1 MVSEANEPGSESGK
15 RSDDRRG
22 LPEGTP
28 QEGGASSH
36 LAARLSPRSP
46 GSFAAAAMG
55 YPDSLLAMSDALPV
69 ALIDT
74 IRARLG
80 DRARPGEPL
89 ARYTSFRIG
98 GPADLL
104 VLPDTADELAH
115 VLVTTAAFGVR
126 LTLLGGGSNVLV
138 GDGGMRGVVV
148 KLGRGFARITWN
160 DTGEAERESAQAAR
174 GGSRAGVELGRAAD
188 AARVFDRSAA
198 RAARAPDGPP
208 DDLDLVPIHAG
219 AAVQLGRLARA
230 TVARGL
236 AGLEYAEGIPGT
248 VGGALFMNAG
258 AYGGELAH
266 AVESVEGLG
275 RDGRALELPGGA
287 LVFGYRRSALPPGF
301 VVTAVCLRL
310 RRDESGQGR
319 NRLDEARARR
329 TAAQPHGKA
338 NAGSIFKNPNG
349 EHAGRLIEVAG
360 LKGARA
366 GRARI
371 SERHANFIVNE
382 GGARAAD
389 VKALMD
395 VAQRVVWERS
405 GVWLEPE
412 VQLVGSW

>member
-1 MVSEANEPGSESGK
+1 MPA
-15 RSDDRRG
+15 
-22 LPEGTP
+22 
-28 QEGGASSH
+28 
-36 LAARLSPRSP
+36 
-46 GSFAAAAMG
+46 
-55 YPDSLLAMSDALPV
+55 ALPV

-80 DRARPGEPL
+80 ERARPGEPL
-89 ARYTSFRIG
+89 ARHTSFRIG

-104 VLPDTADELAH
+104 VLPNTVAELAH
-115 VLVTTAAFGVR
+115 VLASATAFGAR
-126 LTLLGGGSNVLV
+126 ASFLGGGSNVLV
-138 GDGGMRGVVV
+138 GDGGMPGIVV
-148 KLGRGFARITWN
+148 KLGRGFARIEW
-160 DTGEAERESAQAAR
+160 EADRESGH
-174 GGSRAGVELGRAAD
+174 GG
-188 AARVFDRSAA
+188 RVLIR
-198 RAARAPDGPP
+198 
-208 DDLDLVPIHAG
+208 AG

-230 TVARGL
+230 TVTRGL

-258 AYGGELAH
+258 AYGGEVAH
-266 AVESVEGLG
+266 AVETVEGLR
-275 RDGRALELPGGA
+275 RDGTALAIASHELT
-287 LVFGYRRSALPPGF
+287 FGYRRSALPPGF
-301 VVTAVCLRL
+301 VVTAVRFRL
-310 RRDESGQGR
+310 RPDDPGHASERMSEV
-319 NRLDEARARR
+319 RARR
-329 TAAQPHGKA
+329 VASQPHGRA

-349 EHAGRLIEVAG
+349 DHAGRLIEVAG

-395 VAQRVVWERS
+395 VAQRAVWERS

>member
-1 MVSEANEPGSESGK
+1 
-15 RSDDRRG
+15 
-22 LPEGTP
+22 
-28 QEGGASSH
+28 
-36 LAARLSPRSP
+36 
-46 GSFAAAAMG
+46 
-55 YPDSLLAMSDALPV
+55 
-69 ALIDT
+69 
-74 IRARLG
+74 
-80 DRARPGEPL
+80 PGEPL

-115 VLVTTAAFGVR
+115 VLATTAAFGVC

-148 KLGRGFARITWN
+148 KLGRGFARIDW
-160 DTGEAERESAQAAR
+160 EAERESAHFGRR
-174 GGSRAGVELGRAAD
+174 GLGRAAE
-188 AARVFDRSAA
+188 AAREFDRSAA

-208 DDLDLVPIHAG
+208 DDLNLVPLRAG

-275 RDGRALELPGGA
+275 RDGRALELPGRA

-301 VVTAVCLRL
+301 VVTAVRLRL
-310 RRDESGQGR
+310 RRDESGQVR

-329 TAAQPHGKA
+329 TAAPPHRKARSGGRSRSRCRGRSRSGSRSPPGRTCATRPHGIRTSPCA
-338 NAGSIFKNPNG
+338 RWWSGTTIASPPTRS
-349 EHAGRLIEVAG
+349 APRRASRP
-360 LKGARA
+360 ARA
-366 GRARI
+366 SGRSMRPPRRRASPGTGGSAR
-371 SERHANFIVNE
+371 
-382 GGARAAD
+382 RACA
-389 VKALMD
+389 ASC
-395 VAQRVVWERS
+395 RI
-405 GVWLEPE
+405 
-412 VQLVGSW
+412 GS

>member
-1 MVSEANEPGSESGK
+1 MP
-15 RSDDRRG
+15 DT
-22 LPEGTP
+22 LP
-28 QEGGASSH
+28 A
-36 LAARLSPRSP
+36 
-46 GSFAAAAMG
+46 
-55 YPDSLLAMSDALPV
+55 
-69 ALIDT
+69 ALIDS

-104 VLPDTADELAH
+104 VLPDTAAELAY
-115 VLVTTAAFGVR
+115 VLATAAAFGARV
-126 LTLLGGGSNVLV
+126 TLLGGGSNVLV

-148 KLGRGFARITWN
+148 KLGRGFTRIEW
-160 DTGEAERESAQAAR
+160 
-174 GGSRAGVELGRAAD
+174 GS
-188 AARVFDRSAA
+188 
-198 RAARAPDGPP
+198 
-208 DDLDLVPIHAG
+208 PIIRAG
-219 AAVQLGRLARA
+219 AAVALGRLARA
-230 TVARGL
+230 AAARGL
-236 AGLEYAEGIPGT
+236 AGLEYAEGIPRT
-248 VGGALFMNAG
+248 VGGALFLNAG

-266 AVESVEGLG
+266 TVESVEGLG
-275 RDGRALELPGGA
+275 RDGGALELPGRA

-301 VVTAVCLRL
+301 VVTAVRLRL
-310 RRDESGQGR
+310 RRDER
-319 NRLDEARARR
+319 ARVRDRMDAARARR
-329 TAAQPHGKA
+329 IAAQPHGKA

-349 EHAGRLIEVAG
+349 DHAGRLIEVAG
-360 LKGARA
+360 LKGACA

>member
-1 MVSEANEPGSESGK
+1 MDEPGSESGK
-15 RSDDRRG
+15 RSDRRG
-22 LPEGTP
+22 AARGTRAGSWSP

-36 LAARLSPRSP
+36 LAAPLAPRSP

-55 YPDSLLAMSDALPV
+55 YPDNLLATSDGLPTALLH
-69 ALIDT
+69 A

-115 VLVTTAAFGVR
+115 VLASAAACGTRV
-126 LTLLGGGSNVLV
+126 TLLGGGSNVLV

-148 KLGRGFARITWN
+148 KLGRGFARIDW
-160 DTGEAERESAQAAR
+160 
-174 GGSRAGVELGRAAD
+174 
-188 AARVFDRSAA
+188 
-198 RAARAPDGPP
+198 
-208 DDLDLVPIHAG
+208 DLIPIRAG

-230 TVARGL
+230 AVARGL

-258 AYGGELAH
+258 AYGGELAP

-275 RDGRALELPGGA
+275 RDGRAFALPGRE
-287 LVFGYRRSALPPGF
+287 LVFGYRHSALPPGF
-301 VVTAVCLRL
+301 VVTAVRLRL
-310 RRDESGQGR
+310 RRDESDQVR
-319 NRLDEARARR
+319 NRMDEARTRR
-329 TAAQPHGKA
+329 TAAQPHGGA

-349 EHAGRLIEVAG
+349 DHAGRLIEIAG
-360 LKGARA
+360 LKGTRA